1 MPVDPSEATPP
12 PNRSGDRAG
21 WAQRLVAHRGHT
33 RVCPENTLAAVRSAI
48 EVGARHV
55 EVDVQLSADG
65 VPFLFHDRTLVR
77 MCGVGGRLAQLRAAA
92 VERLWAS
99 EPGRFGSRFSDEVVP
114 RLEALVELLAEDA
127 ARPHLFVELKR
138 AALEVFGAQ
147 RVLAAVLPVMAPLA
161 GDWTLISFDLEV
173 LQLARREAEVPLGP
187 VLESFDQLQ
196 SATTLELEPDVIFC
210 NQKRLPAAGPLEVQ
224 APLVVYELDR
234 AAPTRALIERGA
246 ALIETFAI
254 GDLLAE
260 LSGH

>member
-1 MPVDPSEATPP
+1 MTLTDKTPQSQAESISFEFDFHHAPEKVWRALTDPV
-12 PNRSGDRAG
+12 
-21 WAQRLVAHRGHT
+21 L
-33 RVCPENTLAAVRSAI
+33 
-48 EVGARHV
+48 
-55 EVDVQLSADG
+55 
-65 VPFLFHDRTLVR
+65 
-77 MCGVGGRLAQLRAAA
+77 
-92 VERLWAS
+92 
-99 EPGRFGSRFSDEVVP
+99 
-114 RLEALVELLAEDA
+114 LVEWLL
-127 ARPHLFVELKR
+127 PVVELKR